1 MADSN
6 PESWQAIFAALEKYG
21 FPMGIIVGAVALA
34 IAIKRG
40 WLFIGD
46 RTKLAVALAVSEKEL
61 QHEREENAELREENA
76 GLKNRLALL
85 SAPQG

>member
-21 FPMGIIVGAVALA
+21 FPMGVIVGAIALG

-40 WLFIGD
+40 WVFIGD
-46 RTKLAVALAVSEKEL
+46 RTKLAAALAVREIEL
-61 QHEREENAELREENA
+61 KHEREENAELREENA
-76 GLKNRLALL
+76 TLKNRLALL

>member
-1 MADSN
+1 VAEPT

-34 IAIKRG
+34 VSIKRG

-76 GLKNRLALL
+76 GLKNRLSLL
-85 SAPQG
+85 TASPG